1 MLKYILLA
9 NPQVCRYE
17 KAWDALN
24 HRHNPFPEEW
34 IDELKQGP
42 EVVSPREQLEAQ
54 IAYYTQERQL
64 VFNELKNLYREDT
77 TGYYTQDS
85 IIELLRKDIE
95 PVSYYQLASYYLN
108 IKEDRMFQ
116 DIMDS
121 IAIKFNYTEEQMLAH
136 QDYADYFEIT
146 KYLRDNNNDCGKLS
160 EEQKNKLYH
169 LAENDRNYTS
179 ANARFLLKLIDSNY
193 VYQEPIYLP
202 DENNKLKMSRPI
214 KQLKQENNL
223 LKVFPN
229 PAKEFF
235 IVDYQINDNMK
246 NTRLELIDATG
257 RKVQII
263 ELKTAKGQTM
273 IKTENMAK
281 GLYHCYLYNN
291 NAIVMHTKITI
302 E

>member
-1 MLKYILLA
+1 MLKYVLLA
-9 NPQVCRYE
+9 NPQAVRSQRVM
-17 KAWDALN
+17 DALN

-42 EVVSPREQLEAQ
+42 DVVSPREQLEAQ
-54 IAYYTQERQL
+54 IAYYFQERQL

-121 IAIKFNYTEEQMLAH
+121 IAIKFNFTEDQMLAH

-146 KYLRDNNNDCGKLS
+146 KYLRDNNNDYNTLS
-160 EEQKNKLYH
+160 EEQILKLYQ
-169 LAENDRNYTS
+169 LAEHDRNYTS
-179 ANARFLLKLIDSNY
+179 AYARNILSLVDTNF
-193 VYQEPIYLP
+193 VYHEPIYLP
-202 DENNKLKMSRPI
+202 DENNKLKMSKPI
-214 KQLKQENNL
+214 KQLKKEDNL
-223 LKVFPN
+223 LKIFPN

-246 NTRLELIDATG
+246 NSRLELIDATG

-263 ELKTAKGQTM
+263 ELKTSKGQTM

-291 NAIVMHTKITI
+291 NAIVLHTKITI